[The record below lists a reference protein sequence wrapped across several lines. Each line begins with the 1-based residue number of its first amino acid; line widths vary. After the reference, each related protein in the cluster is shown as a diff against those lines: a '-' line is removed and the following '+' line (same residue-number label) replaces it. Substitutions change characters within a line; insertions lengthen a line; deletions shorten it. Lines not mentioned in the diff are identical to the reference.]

1 MSKSRR
7 TKACTFDKGTIARII
22 SRDGDTCIFCK
33 SGRWPLAKKD
43 FGAHIRD
50 IAHVVNRSQGGL
62 GVEQNGVTAC
72 RSHHQLLDNGNKGLR
87 AEMLDFAECYLKEQ
101 YPGWD
106 REKLVYKRGV

>member
-22 SRDGDTCIFCK
+22 SRDGDTCIFCA
-33 SGRWPLAKKD
+33 SGRWPLVKKD

-50 IAHVVNRSQGGL
+50 IAHVVNRS
-62 GVEQNGVTAC
+62 
-72 RSHHQLLDNGNKGLR
+72 HHQLLDNGNQGLR
-87 AEMLDFAECYLKEQ
+87 AEMLEFAECYLKEQ

-106 REKLVYKRGV
+106 REKLVYKKGV

>member
-22 SRDGDTCIFCK
+22 SRDGDTCIFCA
-33 SGRWPLAKKD
+33 SGRWPLVKKD

-72 RSHHQLLDNGNKGLR
+72 RSHHQLLDNGNKGLS
-87 AEMLDFAECYLKEQ
+87 LIHI
-101 YPGWD
+101 
-106 REKLVYKRGV
+106 